1 MFLRSAPVGRSGQA
15 HAMACRVRHAG
26 APHRIFL
33 SNANFFFPTLLGQ
46 TEPDSIMNPDVFAMD
61 NLCYKP
67 YTPRQD
73 NCLMIAA
80 VGAAAAVVFML
91 LTKPS
96 SPAYLPVAG
105 NFASSMLSKIS
116 GSALSPP
123 LPKEITSHDGHGIK
137 HVAGPDAP
145 KQAASVLTSSG
156 SEAVVMIYA
165 PWCPHCKTAMPDFAK
180 LSKEHPGTLFV
191 LIDAESLPG
200 EAFSGPNA
208 LVQLEHFPTLV
219 RKEKGKEPVKVS
231 SMQEAIPAKT
241 DSKTEPAKVP
251 AAKTFMD
258 SLWDGI

>member
-1 MFLRSAPVGRSGQA
+1 MS
-15 HAMACRVRHAG
+15 
-26 APHRIFL
+26 
-33 SNANFFFPTLLGQ
+33 
-46 TEPDSIMNPDVFAMD
+46 PDVFAME

-105 NFASSMLSKIS
+105 NLASSMLSTLS
-116 GSALSPP
+116 GGAFAASPP

-231 SMQEAIPAKT
+231 SMHEAIPAKA
-241 DSKTEPAKVP
+241 DSKADSKAESKAPTAKK
-251 AAKTFMD
+251 AASFMD
-258 SLWDGI
+258 SLWDAL